1 MSNDVTRTVMQGDH
15 ERLQT
20 RRYTLEVTEGPDKG
34 RTLETHARVVRIGTH
49 PDCDFE
55 VDDSTT
61 SRFHARIEVDP
72 WGHRLIDD
80 DSKNG
85 CFVGAMRVRDIYLT
99 PGLIVK
105 VGDNAMR
112 YQPGDEA
119 VEIVLSKSNSL
130 GRMLATSPAMRE
142 IFAIVERVAPSDMT
156 VLVEGES
163 GTGKELIAD
172 AVHQLSK
179 RKSGPLAV
187 FDCSAVASNLIESEL
202 FGHVKGA
209 FTGATAARAGAFE
222 RAGGGTLFLD
232 EIGELPLELQPKLLR
247 ALEMREVRPVGGNH
261 PIKIN
266 CRIVAATNRN
276 LAREVEAGNFRE
288 DLYYRL
294 AVIRLV
300 LPPLR
305 RRPEDIPLLV
315 RHFLDQLDTPEGE
328 PVQVG
333 YDTII
338 KLQRHRWP
346 GNVRELRNF
355 VERAAM
361 LATDNRLETRYLVP
375 PSFGDTQSR
384 PIEDIPAMV
393 DTTAVALAEID
404 DNLPFKDAKARL
416 IESFERAYWHRLL
429 DKTHGNISAAARIA
443 GIHRKSAEYLL
454 KKLDIRARELDSS
467 S

>member
-1 MSNDVTRTVMQGDH
+1 MQGDH